1 MDRAQPGAR
10 GSTNRNIEFDATYSG
25 DSLAVTIALEEAF
38 VDGWLVRDVTTDI
51 TLDADTD
58 RQTIVIGWH
67 PDPIYDD
74 QQHDVRDEADRVMIA
89 LANDVVPMH
98 PSIGIWE
105 FDTDVAG
112 VTAARDIRD
121 IGPTLSR
128 ESVNSDTLHL
138 PSILAANPDRF

>member
-74 QQHDVRDEADRVMIA
+74 QQHDVRDDADRVMIA

-112 VTAARDIRD
+112 VTAAKGHSGYRTD
-121 IGPTLSR
+121 
-128 ESVNSDTLHL
+128 
-138 PSILAANPDRF
+138 AQ